1 MIIVDTREKKWSHIQ
16 KYFDTHGIEYT
27 IRKNDVADYV
37 RDDIQNVAVDRK
49 QHLGEVLMNLCSRD
63 SSRFW
68 RELRLAHQ
76 RHMKIVFLVEINRV
90 KVDGQWR
97 DVKCIADVAKSGWQS
112 QYSRVSC
119 RELADKMFKATMA
132 YGVEWRFTNKRSS
145 GKEIVKI
152 LWQEKSH

>member
-1 MIIVDTREKKWSHIQ
+1 MIIVDSREKKWSHIQ
-16 KYFDTHGIEYT
+16 DYFDRHGIEYT
-27 IRKNDVADYV
+27 IKKNDVADYV
-37 RDDIQNVAVDRK
+37 LDGHPLLAVDRK

-132 YGVEWRFTNKRSS
+132 YGVEWRFCHKKHS
-145 GKEIVKI
+145 GAEICSI
-152 LWQEKSH
+152 LGLKM